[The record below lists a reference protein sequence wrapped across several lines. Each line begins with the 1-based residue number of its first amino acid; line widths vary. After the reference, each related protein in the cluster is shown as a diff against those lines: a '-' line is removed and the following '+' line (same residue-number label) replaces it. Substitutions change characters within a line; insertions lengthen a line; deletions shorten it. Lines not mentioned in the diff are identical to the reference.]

1 MAQQEKINYEG
12 VEQKDFRNP
21 NSKTTIAQH
30 NDLVFS
36 KYSMTELQHNIFL
49 KLLTQINKD
58 DGKFYLFKIPYS
70 QLVGKGGRNFELV
83 QEAVRRLDSTR
94 VEIWIDGE
102 WVRFPLFGLSKAN
115 PKKKYI
121 EIKFNEDMRPYLLD
135 LKGKYTLTY
144 FHYISSI
151 SDVQSRR
158 IYEFLKANEDKYEV
172 EFKISSLKSWLGIE
186 SSYERFRDFRR
197 YILEKAQKQLDK
209 TDMAF
214 NFKPVKQGRAV
225 SKIRFIRKKRDIEIP
240 FPVAPI
246 SVANSD
252 DKKPTHI
259 LGNPLSSLSGREFL
273 EVCGQF
279 SDDEI
284 GKILSLGKGDY
295 NRRIFT
301 IKGENDYDKIRS
313 YFDDIV

>member
-1 MAQQEKINYEG
+1 MEQQERTNYEG
-12 VEQKDFRNP
+12 IEQKEFRNP

-58 DGKFYLFKIPYS
+58 DAKFYLFKIPYS

-115 PKKKYI
+115 PKKRYI

-172 EFKISSLKSWLGIE
+172 EFKVSSLKSWLGIE

-197 YILEKAQKQLDK
+197 FILEKAQQQLER

-214 NFKPVKQGRAV
+214 IFKPIKQGRAV
-225 SKIRFIRKKRDIEIP
+225 SKILFKRKNKDLEIP
-240 FPVAPI
+240 FPVLPASSAHTFPKRT
-246 SVANSD
+246 S
-252 DKKPTHI
+252 HI
-259 LGNPLSSLSGREFL
+259 LKNPLSDLLGEEFL
-273 EVCGQF
+273 DACGEF
-279 SDDEI
+279 TTEEI
-284 GKILSLGKGDY
+284 EKILSLGKGNY
-295 NRRIFT
+295 NRRIYA
-301 IKGENDYDKIRS
+301 IKSENDYDSIRS
-313 YFDDIV
+313 YFNDVL

>member
-1 MAQQEKINYEG
+1 MEQQERIGYEG

-58 DGKFYLFKIPYS
+58 DEKFYLFKIPYR
-70 QLVGKGGRNFELV
+70 QLVGKGGKNFDLI

-94 VEIWIDGE
+94 VEIWMDGE

-115 PKKKYI
+115 PKKRYI

-172 EFKISSLKSWLGIE
+172 EFKVSSLKSWLGIE
-186 SSYERFRDFRR
+186 NSYERFRDFRR
-197 YILEKAQKQLDK
+197 FILEKAQKQLEK

-214 NFKPVKQGRAV
+214 TFRPVKQGRAV
-225 SKIRFIRKKRDIEIP
+225 LKIKFIRKKRDLEIP
-240 FPVAPI
+240 FP
-246 SVANSD
+246 
-252 DKKPTHI
+252 I
-259 LGNPLSSLSGREFL
+259 LPATNVTNQKHNKTVDNPLSSLYGKEFL
-273 EVCGQF
+273 EACREF
-279 SDDEI
+279 SSEEI
-284 GKILSLGKGDY
+284 DKILSLGKGDY
-295 NRRIFT
+295 NRRIFA
-301 IKGENDYDKIRS
+301 IKSEYDYRKIRA
-313 YFDDIV
+313 YFDDVI